1 MATRNVNI
9 DIVRA
14 LCAIEIIAFWHLID
28 YLPESYALAGLG
40 RTIGEELTYISLGGF
55 SFISGYCLSKY
66 ACGTLG
72 ESLKFYKRRLIRFYP
87 LFLLSALSFL
97 AAKYI
102 FGHGWFMSNWQF
114 VGTITGVASFFPP
127 VPMTL
132 WYFSMIMLFYL
143 VTPFILH
150 WPKTVHKAVAGLLIM
165 GLFIGINAFHKADYT
180 LFLYYPFYLAGL
192 LYPSGAV
199 AKVEKHGLPFTIGS
213 LLVLVAV
220 TLSGITDSGVAK
232 MALNYLTIIAGIT
245 FLFAV
250 SSFLAKS
257 AGISRFLGY
266 VSYASMVAYLF
277 HRQFYHIA
285 RILFGSGADKSVS
298 IFTAVMTAVFIFA
311 VSYGIQY
318 IYDKITSAA
327 KPAR

>member
-1 MATRNVNI
+1 M
-9 DIVRA
+9 
-14 LCAIEIIAFWHLID
+14 
-28 YLPESYALAGLG
+28 
-40 RTIGEELTYISLGGF
+40 
-55 SFISGYCLSKY
+55 
-66 ACGTLG
+66 
-72 ESLKFYKRRLIRFYP
+72 
-87 LFLLSALSFL
+87 
-97 AAKYI
+97 
-102 FGHGWFMSNWQF
+102 
-114 VGTITGVASFFPP
+114 
-127 VPMTL
+127 
-132 WYFSMIMLFYL
+132 
-143 VTPFILH
+143 
-150 WPKTVHKAVAGLLIM
+150 
-165 GLFIGINAFHKADYT
+165 
-180 LFLYYPFYLAGL
+180 
-192 LYPSGAV
+192 
-199 AKVEKHGLPFTIGS
+199 
-213 LLVLVAV
+213 
-220 TLSGITDSGVAK
+220 SGITDSGVAK